1 MLRTLSQID
10 PNKASRILTDPEV
23 ASAIAAKR
31 AAAAAAGPD
40 GDFILLQEAF
50 TSHDELIEAHKNG
63 VDAVILGE
71 ELLQGR
77 NMGLTATIEK
87 WKQH

>member
-1 MLRTLSQID
+1 
-10 PNKASRILTDPEV
+10 LTDPEV

-31 AAAAAAGPD
+31 AIAAAAGPE

-50 TSHDELIEAHKNG
+50 TSHDELVEAHRNG

-77 NMGLTATIEK
+77 SRDMSLTATIEK
-87 WKQH
+87 YIQ